1 MKLFNG
7 GNNVP
12 LSYHVLTRDKIL
24 SAPLSKFSRLAHV
37 NVIELCYNQKQPLR
51 GVLKICSK
59 FTGGHPCRSSIS
71 IKLQRTPFPEY
82 LWVTA
87 SVQYNLV
94 IRLLDIKQEI
104 KNGKTH
110 L

>member
-59 FTGGHPCRSSIS
+59 FTGGHPCRSAIS
-71 IKLQRTPFPEY
+71 IKLQSNF
-82 LWVTA
+82 
-87 SVQYNLV
+87 
-94 IRLLDIKQEI
+94 IKI
-104 KNGKTH
+104 ALGMGAV